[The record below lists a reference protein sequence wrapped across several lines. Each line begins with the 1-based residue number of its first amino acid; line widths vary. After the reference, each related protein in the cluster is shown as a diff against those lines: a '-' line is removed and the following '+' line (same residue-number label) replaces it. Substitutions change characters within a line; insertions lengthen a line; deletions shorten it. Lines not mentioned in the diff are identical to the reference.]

1 MNRRDMLKAHAG
13 AVAALAAGV
22 VLPAAAQPV
31 PGGIESLKIKWSKAP
46 CRFCGTGCG
55 VMVGVK
61 ENRVVAGAIV
71 RGSIHT
77 SNPARPCASMAA
89 PTDAR

>member
-31 PGGIESLKIKWSKAP
+31 PGGIESLQDQVVEGAVSLLRHRLRRDGRREGRTVWSPPTATCCP
-46 CRFCGTGCG
+46 RST
-55 VMVGVK
+55 
-61 ENRVVAGAIV
+61 VA
-71 RGSIHT
+71 
-77 SNPARPCASMAA
+77 
-89 PTDAR
+89 